1 MSAATLPDHIRRP
14 HVRLFQMMGAQHNG
28 QQVVVLRDP
37 MALSSQMMAVPPQAV
52 MVIQQFQGERTIEEI
67 ASGLKAPDS
76 APFIELAKRL
86 DEVGLLWGPT
96 FERLEGELKAK
107 LKETG
112 YFPAGGTQ
120 QPTPDQIRGALAGWL
135 AQTEDP
141 ELDGS
146 PVAIVAPHLD
156 YPRGWPN
163 YAAAYRC
170 LDRCETPDRV
180 VILGTNHFGIG
191 DGVVLTELGFETPI
205 AMVAPDTKVIDRLK
219 ALIGDA
225 GFVDQLDHH
234 AEHSIKLH
242 LPWIQHRFGDV
253 PVVAALVPDPLV
265 GMLAADEKRT
275 STTQFLDSMN
285 EALDAVGGR
294 TLFVSSAD
302 LSHVGPQFGE
312 PRPVDAQRKVDV
324 ERVDRDLMAA
334 YLSGDPDVF
343 LARARETRN
352 PTRWCSIGNMHAVLA
367 LAKPSAVEMIDYRQA
382 CDEQGNCLVS
392 SAALALMG

>member
-37 MALSSQMMAVPPQAV
+37 MALSTQMMAVPPQAV

-67 ASGLKAPDS
+67 AAGLKAPDP

-96 FERLEGELKAK
+96 FQRLEDELRTK
-107 LKETG
+107 LKDAG
-112 YFPAGGTQ
+112 FFPAGGSQ

-135 AQTEDP
+135 EQTEDP
-141 ELDGS
+141 ELEGV

-205 AMVAPDTKVIDRLK
+205 AKVAPDTAVIKRLRG
-219 ALIGDA
+219 LIGEG
-225 GFVDQLDHH
+225 GFIDQLDHH

-265 GMLAADEKRT
+265 GLLAADEKRT

-285 EALDAVGGR
+285 EALAAVGGR

-324 ERVDRDLMAA
+324 ERVDRDLMGA
-334 YLSGDPDVF
+334 YLSGDPEVF

-382 CDEQGNCLVS
+382 CDEQGTCLVS